1 MENRQL
7 FGILGSLIL
16 FMGVFAPIVSIPIV
30 GNINY
35 FQNGKGDGSL
45 ILVLAI
51 ISFVLTLT
59 RNYRGLWFTCG
70 GALLVMLITFVNFH
84 SKMDELKTELGGSG
98 NGLFRGLADVAVQS
112 IQLQWGWALL
122 LAGLAL
128 LVAAAAMGG
137 ATTHQTSR
145 PLTRSLNIPAIN
157 WMQVLAG
164 VGVLVI
170 LFLMGVLW
178 NMQGSSAPESTI
190 NATAQTDQTIQQLQQ
205 QNAMQD
211 TRQQIL
217 QDAQRE
223 ADAIRQRAGQEAQQ
237 RAAGAAQPA
246 SIPADPSALNIQPNQ
261 GNNQQPFSEETAREE
276 LVAFF
281 QKYYAALETN
291 DVPTLE
297 RLWNMDA
304 PQAAKSIN
312 IIKNRARKG
321 VRGRGCNINTAQ
333 IRSFTPSPTLATI
346 YIDATCDVD
355 GVKTDRFHSSFDLEK
370 SFLGEWKLLKQT
382 SEK

>member
-16 FMGVFAPIVSIPIV
+16 FIGVFAPLVSIPIV

-70 GALLVMLITFVNFH
+70 GALLVMLITFVNVH

-137 ATTHQTSR
+137 ATTHQTSH

-157 WMQVLAG
+157 WMPVLAG

-178 NMQGSSAPESTI
+178 NMQGSSAPASTT
-190 NATAQTDQTIQQLQQ
+190 NTKAQTDQTIQQLQQ

-223 ADAIRQRAGQEAQQ
+223 ADAIRQRAEQEAQQ
-237 RAAGAAQPA
+237 RAAGSAQPA

-261 GNNQQPFSEETAREE
+261 GNNQQLILEDVAREE

-281 QKYYAALETN
+281 QKYYAALDTN
-291 DVPTLE
+291 DVSTLE
-297 RLWNMDA
+297 RLWNMNS
-304 PQAAKSIN
+304 PQATKSIN
-312 IIKNRARKG
+312 IVKSRTRKG
-321 VRGRGCNINTAQ
+321 IHGRGCSINTAQ

-370 SFLGEWKLLKQT
+370 NFLGEWKLLKQA
-382 SEK
+382 SVK

>member
-16 FMGVFAPIVSIPIV
+16 FVGVFAPIVSVPIL
-30 GNINY
+30 GSINY

-59 RNYRGLWFTCG
+59 RNYRGLWFTS
-70 GALLVMLITFVNFH
+70 GATLLVMLITFVNFH
-84 SKMDELKTELGGSG
+84 SKMDELKTELGSGSG
-98 NGLFRGLADVAVQS
+98 NGLFQGLADMAVQS

-128 LVAAAAMGG
+128 LVTAAAMGG
-137 ATTHQTSR
+137 AGFIHQTTRS
-145 PLTRSLNIPAIN
+145 PTRSLNISSIN
-157 WMQVLAG
+157 WMPVLVG
-164 VGVLVI
+164 LGVLVI
-170 LFLMGVLW
+170 LFLLGVLW
-178 NMQGSSAPESTI
+178 NMQGSSSPGAPENT
-190 NATAQTDQTIQQLQQ
+190 TAQTDQTIQQLQQ
-205 QNAMQD
+205 QNSMQD
-211 TRQQIL
+211 T
-217 QDAQRE
+217 
-223 ADAIRQRAGQEAQQ
+223 QQ
-237 RAAGAAQPA
+237 RVAEAAQPA
-246 SIPADPSALNIQPNQ
+246 SIPIDPSALNIQPNQ
-261 GNNQQPFSEETAREE
+261 ANNQQPVSEATAREE

-297 RLWNMDA
+297 RLWNMSA
-304 PQAAKSIN
+304 PQATKSIN
-312 IIKNRARKG
+312 IVKNRASKG
-321 VRGRGCNINTAQ
+321 IRGRGCSINTAQ
-333 IRSFTPSPTLATI
+333 IRSFTPSPTQATL

-355 GVKTDRFHSSFDLEK
+355 GVKTERFHSSFDLEK
-370 SFLGEWKLLKQT
+370 SFLGEWQLLKQT

>member
-16 FMGVFAPIVSIPIV
+16 FVGVFAPIVSVPIM
-30 GNINY
+30 GNLNY

-59 RNYRGLWFTCG
+59 RNYRGLWFTSG

-84 SKMDELKTELGGSG
+84 SKMDELKTELGGGTG
-98 NGLFRGLADVAVQS
+98 NGLFRGFADMAVQS

-122 LAGLAL
+122 VVGLAL
-128 LVAAAAMGG
+128 LVAAAAMGE
-137 ATTHQTSR
+137 ATATPQATRLS
-145 PLTRSLNIPAIN
+145 TRSLSLSAIN
-157 WMQVLAG
+157 WMPVLVG
-164 VGVLVI
+164 LGVLVI
-170 LFLMGVLW
+170 LFLIGVLW
-178 NMQGSSAPESTI
+178 NMQGGSSPVST
-190 NATAQTDQTIQQLQQ
+190 ASTASQTDQTIQQLQQ

-217 QDAQRE
+217 QNAQQE
-223 ADAIRQRAGQEAQQ
+223 ADAIRQRAEQEAQQ
-237 RAAGAAQPA
+237 RLAEATQPA
-246 SIPADPSALNIQPNQ
+246 TDPSALNIQPHQ
-261 GNNQQPFSEETAREE
+261 GNNQQPVSEAAAREE

-291 DVPTLE
+291 DVPALE
-297 RLWNMDA
+297 RLWDMSA

-312 IIKNRARKG
+312 IVKNRARKG
-321 VRGRGCNINTAQ
+321 IRGSGCSISTAQ
-333 IRSFTPSPTLATI
+333 IRSFTSSPTLASI
-346 YIDATCDVD
+346 YIDATCDMD
-355 GVKTDRFHSSFDLEK
+355 GVKKDRFQSSFDLEK
-370 SFLGEWKLLKQT
+370 SFIGEWKLLKQT